1 MLQMNGNS
9 LRQCAS
15 LQRAQQEFPEQ
26 RIQGLDCDIEDKH
39 YMGIVSEIKKIGNI
53 SGAKLVL
60 NGSRAFAAAPLLSLV
75 RN

>member
-1 MLQMNGNS
+1 MKGNS
-9 LRQCAS
+9 VTQCAS

-26 RIQGLDCDIEDKH
+26 HIQGLDCDIEDKD
-39 YMGIVSEIKKIGNI
+39 YMGIVNEIKSFGNI

-60 NGSRAFAAAPLLSLV
+60 NGSYTFAAAPLLSLV